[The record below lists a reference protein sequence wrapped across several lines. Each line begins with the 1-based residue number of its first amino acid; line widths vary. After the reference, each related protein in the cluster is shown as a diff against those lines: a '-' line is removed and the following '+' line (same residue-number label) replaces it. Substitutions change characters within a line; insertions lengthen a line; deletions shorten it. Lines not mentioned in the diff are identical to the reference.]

1 MRGHGGVGGGE
12 GDGRDAVAVG
22 EHFLGDVGHEFG
34 FEYYCGEGGVSLGGF
49 WGGGGG
55 GGWGKRRDIGGGGE
69 GYEEGKR
76 RDVRPGWSEN
86 ARTPLLP
93 SFSAR
98 AVAKRMLAVLD
109 CEYAVQGLYSAPS

>member
-1 MRGHGGVGGGE
+1 MACGGMVVLAAVRVVVAMRWPSANISWETLAMSLDSNITVGRGWLVWLGFRGE
-12 GDGRDAVAVG
+12 G
-22 EHFLGDVGHEFG
+22 
-34 FEYYCGEGGVSLGGF
+34 
-49 WGGGGG
+49 
-55 GGWGKRRDIGGGGE
+55 RDIGGGGE

-76 RDVRPGWSEN
+76 RDVRPGWREN